1 MKTNRTITGWLALAA
16 LAIFNLQPAT
26 VFAQTTAFTYQGRVM
41 DNGTNFTGA
50 GQFKFA
56 LVTSTNANHTATA
69 TAVDSSGFIT
79 SYILTSGGSGYVT
92 APAVTVFG
100 GGGSGATATASI
112 SGGVVTGVNVVT
124 PGSGYTST
132 PTVTI
137 AAPPANITYTTYWS
151 NDGTSSAGSQ
161 PTAAAGVAVNNG
173 LFTVVLGDTTVANM
187 QAIQPSL
194 FIQPSLQLRIWFSDG
209 VNAFAALTPLQNL
222 TPAPYAIM
230 ANSASNLLG
239 ALPLSQLSAGTA
251 NINISGNAATAT
263 TANNFSGSLSG
274 DVTGTQGATVVVT
287 VGGQTAANVAGGA
300 SAANAATSANT
311 ANTIVKRDASGN
323 FSADT
328 ITLDANL
335 NLPATTAT
343 AGIIY
348 FGGSPLIHAYGTQ
361 NFFAGSGAGNLT
373 MSGSGG
379 NTGVGYQALQNNT
392 NGYYNTACG
401 DDALYAN
408 TTGFDNTAF
417 GRNALYANTVGYF
430 NTACG
435 NNALKTNSTGYAN
448 VACGVD
454 ALYANT
460 TGWANT
466 AIGTAVLYINTTVS
480 CNTGIGNSAISYNTT
495 GNSNTAVGFSALLNC
510 SNGICNIAL
519 GSQAGQNITTG
530 SYNIDIGNQ
539 GVSTDNNIIRI
550 GDVQTATYLAGT
562 VYATGNPGFSG
573 SCSTYCGNGV
583 YGIINSTC
591 GAGVMG
597 QANSGA
603 AHGVIAAYGSDGNHI
618 CYLGNA
624 NSAADLHGNVY
635 VTGNVGIGTGSSGCA
650 LERQR
655 HGGQT
660 RWRLVEHL
668 FRRTVEGC
676 RRGLYPRAGGLG
688 KHSTRS
694 LSLQGGQPVKSP
706 IPARICRGGRPA
718 GAKRRPR
725 SRPAEP

>member
-1 MKTNRTITGWLALAA
+1 
-16 LAIFNLQPAT
+16 
-26 VFAQTTAFTYQGRVM
+26 
-41 DNGTNFTGA
+41 
-50 GQFKFA
+50 
-56 LVTSTNANHTATA
+56 
-69 TAVDSSGFIT
+69 
-79 SYILTSGGSGYVT
+79 
-92 APAVTVFG
+92 
-100 GGGSGATATASI
+100 
-112 SGGVVTGVNVVT
+112 
-124 PGSGYTST
+124 
-132 PTVTI
+132 
-137 AAPPANITYTTYWS
+137 
-151 NDGTSSAGSQ
+151 
-161 PTAAAGVAVNNG
+161 
-173 LFTVVLGDTTVANM
+173 M

-466 AIGTAVLYINTTVS
+466 AIGTAVLYINTTGS

-635 VTGNVGIGTGSSGCA
+635 VTGNVGIGTGSPDALLSVNGTADKPGGGSWSTFSDGRLKDVGADFTHGLAA
-650 LERQR
+650 LENI
-655 HGGQT
+655 
-660 RWRLVEHL
+660 
-668 FRRTVEGC
+668 
-676 RRGLYPRAGGLG
+676 
-688 KHSTRS
+688 
-694 LSLQGGQPVKSP
+694 QPVHYHYKADNPLNLPSQPEYVGVVAQQVQNAVPEAVQRNHDGYLVVNNDP
-706 IPARICRGGRPA
+706 IIWTMVNAIKELNQKRETE
-718 GAKRRPR
+718 AKEKD
-725 SRPAEP
+725 AEIQELKQNVAELKAMVEKLAAK